1 MLRPNKA
8 RYLSTLFR
16 EISLELSRRLA
27 DNARPHMEEVQQ
39 AWAKQELARVNAQLQ
54 AVLDAS
60 RQVAIV
66 ATDAAGEITLWNR
79 GAERIFGLAAEEAI
93 GRAFAGVLRGP
104 QFAERQARMAA
115 EFGRPVADVE
125 VPTLRARV
133 ADGDEQEW
141 TLYRPDGERRFID
154 LVTSPI
160 RDPAGAI
167 TGFTAI
173 ARDVTDSKA
182 GEVATRESAA
192 RLQGALHGSMDAITM
207 LVVLR
212 DEAGNIDDFMLT
224 DVNPRAE
231 AMIGRP
237 ASELIGA
244 RLTELFPTQRTPFF
258 VDQMAAVIRTGQPYE
273 DDVEVDAIPGV
284 SWMRMQI
291 TALDDGVVII
301 SRDISQRKRD
311 EQQLRLS
318 EARLNMALEAAQD
331 GLWDWN
337 VTSGEVYMSPRWLA
351 HMGYDP
357 LRPMVPAEEINA
369 LTHPDDLP
377 GVRRGA
383 SAHLRGETALYE
395 REFRVKD
402 AAGGWSWVL
411 LRGQVVE
418 RDAKGRALRM
428 LGTVSDFT
436 ARKRQEAELRR
447 AKEEAERA
455 NRAKS
460 EFLANVS
467 HEIRTPMNGILGMV
481 ELALDDSLAP
491 QQRDRLRLVHDSARS
506 LLAII
511 NDLLDLSKIEA
522 GKVTIDPS
530 RFALRDEVTLTIRS
544 LAVRAKDKKLRVS
557 LAIDPAVPAYV
568 IGDPDRL
575 RQVLVNLVGNAVKFT
590 EMGGIAIRVQRAPGT
605 EMRIV
610 FEIADTGIGI
620 ASDRLEAIFAPFE
633 QADLSTTRRF
643 GGTGLGLTISS
654 RLVRLMGGAI
664 KVTSQVGVGSTFAF
678 DALFEAAEDMTPV
691 QRPEP
696 PPMRPARLVG
706 ERSLQILLAEDN
718 AINQRVAL
726 EILQRAGHQVTI
738 VGDGQAAVQAVEGQ
752 PYDLVLMDVQ
762 MPVMDGWQATEAI
775 RRSTNPRART
785 TRIVAMTARATAEDR
800 AACLAHG
807 MDGFL
812 TKPLQIADLLRVFE
826 GEVVQPVAEQSRA
839 EGSVIDDWG
848 GVMHRVGNSP
858 DLLRKLVGMVR
869 EETPVLVGELRTG
882 LASGEGLRR
891 AAHRV
896 AGTVGIFNA
905 GNALALARHIETH
918 AQERG
923 PELAEQV
930 EQLIRELEALERE
943 LVARS
948 AAM

>member
-1 MLRPNKA
+1 
-8 RYLSTLFR
+8 
-16 EISLELSRRLA
+16 
-27 DNARPHMEEVQQ
+27 MEEVQQ

-60 RQVAIV
+60 QQVAIV

-79 GAERIFGLAAEEAI
+79 GAERIFGRSVEEAI
-93 GRAFAGVLRGP
+93 GRPFSGVIRGP
-104 QFAERQARMAA
+104 QFAERQARLQA
-115 EFGRPVADVE
+115 ELGRPIDDAEVA
-125 VPTLRARV
+125 TLRARML
-133 ADGDEQEW
+133 DHDEQEW
-141 TLYRPDGERRFID
+141 TLYRPDGERRTVD
-154 LVTSPI
+154 LVTSPM
-160 RDPAGAI
+160 RDPAGTI
-167 TGFTAI
+167 TGYTAI

-207 LVVLR
+207 LVAIRGEDGEV
-212 DEAGNIDDFMLT
+212 IDFMIT
-224 DVNPRAE
+224 DTNPRADV
-231 AMIGRP
+231 MLGRP
-237 ASELIGA
+237 TSELVGM
-244 RLTELFPTQRTPFF
+244 RLTEIYPAPRTVEFIRH
-258 VDQMAAVIRTGQPYE
+258 MANVIRTGQPYE
-273 DDVEVDAIPGV
+273 DDVEVEAIPGM
-284 SWMRMQI
+284 SWLRMQI
-291 TALDDGVVII
+291 TAVDDGIVII

-318 EARLNMALEAAQD
+318 ESRLNMALEAAQD

-337 VTSGEVYMSPRWLA
+337 LAAGEVYLSPRWLTQL
-351 HMGYDP
+351 GYDS
-357 LRPMVPAEEINA
+357 RRTVVTAEEVNA

-377 GVRRGA
+377 GVKRGA
-383 SAHLRGETALYE
+383 AAHLRGETTVYE

-402 AAGGWSWVL
+402 ASGGWSWVL
-411 LRGQVVE
+411 LRGRVVE

-447 AKEEAERA
+447 AKEDAERA

-491 QQRDRLRLVHDSARS
+491 QQRDRLRLVQDSARS

-522 GKVTIDPS
+522 GKVTINPS
-530 RFALRDEVTLTIRS
+530 RFALRDEVILTSRS
-544 LAVRAKDKKLRVS
+544 LAMRAREKGLRLTCS
-557 LAIDPAVPAYV
+557 IDPAVPTHV

-590 EMGGIAIRVQRAPGT
+590 ELGGIAIRVQRAPGS
-605 EMRIV
+605 ELRV
-610 FEIADTGIGI
+610 LFEIADTGIGI

-664 KVTSQVGVGSTFAF
+664 KVTSQVGVGSTFTF
-678 DALFEAAEDMTPV
+678 DALFEASEDTTPL
-691 QRPEP
+691 RKPTP
-696 PPMRPARLVG
+696 PVRPARLVG
-706 ERSLQILLAEDN
+706 ERALQILLAEDN
-718 AINQRVAL
+718 AINQRVAQ
-726 EILQRAGHQVTI
+726 EILQRAGHHVTI
-738 VGDGQAAVQAVEGQ
+738 VADGRAAVEAVTAR

-762 MPVMDGWQATEAI
+762 MPIMDGWQATEAI
-775 RRSTNPRART
+775 RRSPDPRARA

-826 GEVVQPVAEQSRA
+826 GEVVQPAAEQSRS

-858 DLLRKLVGMVR
+858 ELLRKLVAMVK

-905 GNALALARHIETH
+905 GHALALARHIESH
-918 AQERG
+918 AAERG
-923 PELAEQV
+923 PDLPDQV
-930 EQLIRELEALERE
+930 ESLIGELEALERE

-948 AAM
+948 ESM

>member
-1 MLRPNKA
+1 
-8 RYLSTLFR
+8 
-16 EISLELSRRLA
+16 
-27 DNARPHMEEVQQ
+27 MEEVQQ

-79 GAERIFGLAAEEAI
+79 GAERIFGRAAEEAI
-93 GRAFAGVLRGP
+93 GRPFDGVLRGP
-104 QFAERQARMAA
+104 QFAERQARLTA
-115 EFGRPVADVE
+115 EFGRAVTDAE

-133 ADGDEQEW
+133 SDHDEQEW
-141 TLYRPDGERRFID
+141 TLYRPDGERRIVD
-154 LVTSPI
+154 LVTSTI
-160 RDPAGAI
+160 RDPQGTI

-207 LVVLR
+207 LVALR
-212 DEAGNIDDFMLT
+212 DEGGAIIDFMIT
-224 DVNPRAE
+224 DSNPRADIL
-231 AMIGRP
+231 IGKP

-244 RLTELFPTQRTPFF
+244 RLSELFPTLRTNFFIDAMTRVIKTKQPF
-258 VDQMAAVIRTGQPYE
+258 E
-273 DDVEVDAIPGV
+273 DDVEVDMIPGV
-284 SWMRMQI
+284 SWLRMQI

-337 VTSGEVYMSPRWLA
+337 LTAGEVYLSPRWLA
-351 HMGYDP
+351 HMGYDQR
-357 LRPMVPAEEINA
+357 RPMVTAEEVNA

-383 SAHLRGETALYE
+383 AAHLRGETTVYE

-402 AAGGWSWVL
+402 ATGGWSWVL

-481 ELALDDSLAP
+481 ELALDDPLAP
-491 QQRDRLRLVHDSARS
+491 QQRDRLRLVQDSARS

-522 GKVTIDPS
+522 GKVTIDLC
-530 RFALRDEVTLTIRS
+530 RFALRDEVALTIRS
-544 LAVRAKDKKLRVS
+544 LAVRAKEKGLR
-557 LAIDPAVPAYV
+557 LTCTIAPGVPSYV
-568 IGDPDRL
+568 VGDPDRL

-590 EMGGIAIRVQRAPGT
+590 ELGGIAIRVHRAPGT
-605 EMRIV
+605 ELRVM

-664 KVTSQVGVGSTFAF
+664 KVTSQVGVGSTFSF
-678 DALFEAAEDMTPV
+678 DVLFEPV
-691 QRPEP
+691 DETAPVRKP
-696 PPMRPARLVG
+696 PPPAVRPARLVG

-738 VGDGQAAVQAVEGQ
+738 VADGRAAVEAVEAR

-775 RRSTNPRART
+775 RRSADPRARA

-800 AACLAHG
+800 AACMAHG

-826 GEVVQPVAEQSRA
+826 GEVVQPAAEQSRVV
-839 EGSVIDDWG
+839 GSVIDDWG

-858 DLLRKLVGMVR
+858 ELLRKLVAMVK

-905 GNALALARHIETH
+905 GHALALARHIESH

-923 PELAEQV
+923 PALSEQV
-930 EQLIRELEALERE
+930 DLLIGELEALERE

-948 AAM
+948 EAM